1 MYDRS
6 IIFKSKS
13 TKGYPLMAQ
22 TPKNPAAPRKAGPAR
37 VTGQPASKAS
47 AKGPDAVAMPAAK
60 APAPKTSAPKTPTT
74 KAPALKTPTTK
85 TPAPK
90 TPAPKASAAK
100 PRARPAAKAKPAPEA
115 QVAAAAS
122 ALVSAVGETIALRKK
137 DLVDRVVAAS
147 GAKKKQVKD
156 IVAHTLKVLGDAIGK
171 GEQLHLPPFRPAK
184 VADAAVPPAKPRKA
198 AKPLAVPEKGR

>member
-1 MYDRS
+1 
-6 IIFKSKS
+6 
-13 TKGYPLMAQ
+13 MAQ
-22 TPKNPAAPRKAGPAR
+22 TPKIPAAPRKAGPAR

-47 AKGPDAVAMPAAK
+47 AKGPDAVAMPAVK
-60 APAPKTSAPKTPTT
+60 TPAAKTSA
-74 KAPALKTPTTK
+74 AK

-90 TPAPKASAAK
+90 TPAPKASVAK

-184 VADAAVPPAKPRKA
+184 TGDAAVPPAKPVKAVRKA

>member
-1 MYDRS
+1 MPVA
-6 IIFKSKS
+6 K
-13 TKGYPLMAQ
+13 
-22 TPKNPAAPRKAGPAR
+22 TP
-37 VTGQPASKAS
+37 
-47 AKGPDAVAMPAAK
+47 
-60 APAPKTSAPKTPTT
+60 APKTPTT
-74 KAPALKTPTTK
+74 KAAAPKAPTTK
-85 TPAPK
+85 A
-90 TPAPKASAAK
+90 PAPKASVAK
-100 PRARPAAKAKPAPEA
+100 PRARPAAQAKPAPEA

-184 VADAAVPPAKPRKA
+184 TGDAAVPPAKPVKAVRKA

>member
-1 MYDRS
+1 
-6 IIFKSKS
+6 
-13 TKGYPLMAQ
+13 MAQ
-22 TPKNPAAPRKAGPAR
+22 TPKIPAAPRKAGSAR

-60 APAPKTSAPKTPTT
+60 APAPKTAAPKTS
-74 KAPALKTPTTK
+74 
-85 TPAPK
+85 APK
-90 TPAPKASAAK
+90 TPAPKASVAK
-100 PRARPAAKAKPAPEA
+100 PRARPAAQAKPAPEA
-115 QVAAAAS
+115 QVVAAAS

-156 IVAHTLKVLGDAIGK
+156 IVAHTLKVLGDAISK

-184 VADAAVPPAKPRKA
+184 TGDAAVPPAKPVKAVRKA

>member
-1 MYDRS
+1 
-6 IIFKSKS
+6 
-13 TKGYPLMAQ
+13 MAQ
-22 TPKNPAAPRKAGPAR
+22 TPKIPAAPRKAGSAR

-47 AKGPDAVAMPAAK
+47 AKEPDAVAMPAV
-60 APAPKTSAPKTPTT
+60 KTPAPKTPTT
-74 KAPALKTPTTK
+74 KAAAPK

-90 TPAPKASAAK
+90 TPAPKASVAK
-100 PRARPAAKAKPAPEA
+100 PRARPAAQAKPAPEA

-122 ALVSAVGETIALRKK
+122 ALVRVVGETIALRKK

-184 VADAAVPPAKPRKA
+184 TGDAAVPPAKPVKAVRKA

>member
-1 MYDRS
+1 
-6 IIFKSKS
+6 
-13 TKGYPLMAQ
+13 MAQ
-22 TPKNPAAPRKAGPAR
+22 TPKIPAAPRKAGPAR

-47 AKGPDAVAMPAAK
+47 AKGPDAVAMPAVKTPAPKTPAPKTPTTK
-60 APAPKTSAPKTPTT
+60 APAPKTSAPKP
-74 KAPALKTPTTK
+74 
-85 TPAPK
+85 
-90 TPAPKASAAK
+90 SVAK

-184 VADAAVPPAKPRKA
+184 TGDAAVPPAKPVKAVRKA
-198 AKPLAVPEKGR
+198 AKPLAVPDKGR

>member
-1 MYDRS
+1 
-6 IIFKSKS
+6 
-13 TKGYPLMAQ
+13 MAQ

-47 AKGPDAVAMPAAK
+47 AKGPDVVATPAAK
-60 APAPKTSAPKTPTT
+60 APAPKTAAPKTSAPKTPTT
-74 KAPALKTPTTK
+74 KA
-85 TPAPK
+85 APK

-184 VADAAVPPAKPRKA
+184 VADAAVPSAKPVKAARKA

>member
-1 MYDRS
+1 
-6 IIFKSKS
+6 
-13 TKGYPLMAQ
+13 MAQ
-22 TPKNPAAPRKAGPAR
+22 TPKIPAAPRKAGSAR

-47 AKGPDAVAMPAAK
+47 AKGPDAVAMPVA
-60 APAPKTSAPKTPTT
+60 
-74 KAPALKTPTTK
+74 K

-90 TPAPKASAAK
+90 TPAPKAAAQK
-100 PRARPAAKAKPAPEA
+100 APAPKPSVAMPRARPAAKAKPAPEA

-184 VADAAVPPAKPRKA
+184 SGDAAVPPGKPVKAVRKA

>member
-1 MYDRS
+1 
-6 IIFKSKS
+6 
-13 TKGYPLMAQ
+13 MAQ
-22 TPKNPAAPRKAGPAR
+22 TPKIPAAPRKAGPAR

-47 AKGPDAVAMPAAK
+47 AKGPDAVAMPAV
-60 APAPKTSAPKTPTT
+60 KTPAPKTPTT
-74 KAPALKTPTTK
+74 KAA
-85 TPAPK
+85 APK
-90 TPAPKASAAK
+90 APAPKASVAK
-100 PRARPAAKAKPAPEA
+100 PRARPAAQAKPAPEA

-184 VADAAVPPAKPRKA
+184 TGDAAVPPAKPVKAVRKA

>member
-1 MYDRS
+1 
-6 IIFKSKS
+6 
-13 TKGYPLMAQ
+13 MAQ

-47 AKGPDAVAMPAAK
+47 AKGPDAVAMPVAKTPAPK
-60 APAPKTSAPKTPTT
+60 APAPKTF
-74 KAPALKTPTTK
+74 
-85 TPAPK
+85 
-90 TPAPKASAAK
+90 APKAAAPKAAAPKAPVAK

-156 IVAHTLKVLGDAIGK
+156 IVAHTLKVLGDAISK

-184 VADAAVPPAKPRKA
+184 TGDAAVPPAKPVKAARKA

>member
-1 MYDRS
+1 
-6 IIFKSKS
+6 
-13 TKGYPLMAQ
+13 MAQ
-22 TPKNPAAPRKAGPAR
+22 TPKIPAAPRKAGPAR

-47 AKGPDAVAMPAAK
+47 AKGPDAVAMPAVKTPAPKTPTTK
-60 APAPKTSAPKTPTT
+60 APAPKTSAPKP
-74 KAPALKTPTTK
+74 
-85 TPAPK
+85 
-90 TPAPKASAAK
+90 SVAK

-184 VADAAVPPAKPRKA
+184 TGDAAVPPAKPVKAVRKA

>member
-1 MYDRS
+1 
-6 IIFKSKS
+6 
-13 TKGYPLMAQ
+13 MAQ
-22 TPKNPAAPRKAGPAR
+22 TPKIPAAPRKAGPAR

-47 AKGPDAVAMPAAK
+47 AKEPDVVAMPVAKTPAA
-60 APAPKTSAPKTPTT
+60 KTSAPKSPAQ
-74 KAPALKTPTTK
+74 KAL
-85 TPAPK
+85 APK
-90 TPAPKASAAK
+90 TPAPKASVAK
-100 PRARPAAKAKPAPEA
+100 PRARPAAQAKPAPEA
-115 QVAAAAS
+115 QVVAAAS

-184 VADAAVPPAKPRKA
+184 TGDAAVPPAKPVKA

>member
-1 MYDRS
+1 
-6 IIFKSKS
+6 
-13 TKGYPLMAQ
+13 
-22 TPKNPAAPRKAGPAR
+22 
-37 VTGQPASKAS
+37 
-47 AKGPDAVAMPAAK
+47 MPAVK
-60 APAPKTSAPKTPTT
+60 TPAPKTSAPKTP
-74 KAPALKTPTTK
+74 APKTPTTK
-85 TPAPK
+85 AAAPKAPAPK
-90 TPAPKASAAK
+90 APAPKASVAK
-100 PRARPAAKAKPAPEA
+100 PRARPAAQAKPAPEA

-184 VADAAVPPAKPRKA
+184 TGDAAVPPAKPVKAVRKA

>member
-1 MYDRS
+1 
-6 IIFKSKS
+6 
-13 TKGYPLMAQ
+13 MAQ
-22 TPKNPAAPRKAGPAR
+22 TPKIPAAPRKAGSAR

-47 AKGPDAVAMPAAK
+47 AKGPDAVAMPVAKTPAPK
-60 APAPKTSAPKTPTT
+60 APAPKTSAPK
-74 KAPALKTPTTK
+74 AA
-85 TPAPK
+85 APK
-90 TPAPKASAAK
+90 APAPKAPVAK

-115 QVAAAAS
+115 QVVAAAS

-156 IVAHTLKVLGDAIGK
+156 IVAHTLKVLGDAISK

-184 VADAAVPPAKPRKA
+184 TGDAAVPPAKPVKAARKA

>member
-1 MYDRS
+1 
-6 IIFKSKS
+6 
-13 TKGYPLMAQ
+13 MAQ
-22 TPKNPAAPRKAGPAR
+22 TPKIPAAPRKAGPAR
-37 VTGQPASKAS
+37 VAGQPASKAS
-47 AKGPDAVAMPAAK
+47 AKGPDAVAMPVA
-60 APAPKTSAPKTPTT
+60 
-74 KAPALKTPTTK
+74 K

-90 TPAPKASAAK
+90 TPVAK

-122 ALVSAVGETIALRKK
+122 ALVSAIGETIALRKK

-184 VADAAVPPAKPRKA
+184 TGDAAVPPAKPVKAARKA

>member
-1 MYDRS
+1 MRDRS
-6 IIFKSKS
+6 IVGQGTS

-22 TPKNPAAPRKAGPAR
+22 TPKTPAAPRKAGPAR
-37 VTGQPASKAS
+37 VTGPAASKA
-47 AKGPDAVAMPAAK
+47 AAAAATGPDAVTKPAAKTSAPKASPSKALTPKAPAAK
-60 APAPKTSAPKTPTT
+60 APE
-74 KAPALKTPTTK
+74 
-85 TPAPK
+85 
-90 TPAPKASAAK
+90 AK
-100 PRARPAAKAKPAPEA
+100 PRARPAPKAKPAPEA

-156 IVAHTLKVLGDAIGK
+156 IVAHTLKVLADAIGR
-171 GEQLHLPPFRPAK
+171 GEQLNLPPFRPAK
-184 VADAAVPPAKPRKA
+184 TAGDAVAPAKPAKASRKA

>member
-1 MYDRS
+1 
-6 IIFKSKS
+6 
-13 TKGYPLMAQ
+13 MAQ
-22 TPKNPAAPRKAGPAR
+22 TPKIPAAPRKAGPAR
-37 VTGQPASKAS
+37 VTGQPDSKAS
-47 AKGPDAVAMPAAK
+47 AKGPDAVAMPVAK
-60 APAPKTSAPKTPTT
+60 TPAPKTPTT
-74 KAPALKTPTTK
+74 KAAAPKA
-85 TPAPK
+85 PAPK
-90 TPAPKASAAK
+90 APAPKASVAK
-100 PRARPAAKAKPAPEA
+100 PRARPAAQAKPAPEA

-184 VADAAVPPAKPRKA
+184 SGDAAVPPAKPVKAVRKA

>member
-1 MYDRS
+1 
-6 IIFKSKS
+6 
-13 TKGYPLMAQ
+13 MAQ

-47 AKGPDAVAMPAAK
+47 AKGPDAVAMPVAKTPAPK
-60 APAPKTSAPKTPTT
+60 APAPKTF
-74 KAPALKTPTTK
+74 
-85 TPAPK
+85 
-90 TPAPKASAAK
+90 APKAAAPKAAAPKAPVAK

-115 QVAAAAS
+115 QVVAAAS

-156 IVAHTLKVLGDAIGK
+156 IVAHTLKVLGDAISK

-184 VADAAVPPAKPRKA
+184 TGDAAVPPAKPVKAARKA

>member
-1 MYDRS
+1 MCDRS
-6 IIFKSKS
+6 IVGESTS

-22 TPKNPAAPRKAGPAR
+22 TPKTPAAPPRKAGPAK
-37 VTGQPASKAS
+37 VTRQPASKAAAAAAAPDVV
-47 AKGPDAVAMPAAK
+47 AKPAAK
-60 APAPKTSAPKTPTT
+60 ASEPKASAPKTQ
-74 KAPALKTPTTK
+74 
-85 TPAPK
+85 
-90 TPAPKASAAK
+90 AAK
-100 PRARPAAKAKPAPEA
+100 PRARPTPKAKPAPEA

-156 IVAHTLKVLGDAIGK
+156 IVAHTLKVLGDAISK

-184 VADAAVPPAKPRKA
+184 TAEKAVPPAKPVKAASKA

>member
-1 MYDRS
+1 
-6 IIFKSKS
+6 
-13 TKGYPLMAQ
+13 MAQ
-22 TPKNPAAPRKAGPAR
+22 TPKIPAAPRKAGPAR

-47 AKGPDAVAMPAAK
+47 AKGPDAVAMPVAKTPAA
-60 APAPKTSAPKTPTT
+60 KTSA
-74 KAPALKTPTTK
+74 AK

-90 TPAPKASAAK
+90 TPAPKASVAK

-115 QVAAAAS
+115 QVATAAS

-184 VADAAVPPAKPRKA
+184 TGDAAVPPAKPVKAVRKA

>member
-60 APAPKTSAPKTPTT
+60 APAPKTAAPKTSAPKTPTT
-74 KAPALKTPTTK
+74 KAPALK

>member
-1 MYDRS
+1 
-6 IIFKSKS
+6 
-13 TKGYPLMAQ
+13 MAQ
-22 TPKNPAAPRKAGPAR
+22 TPKIPAAPRKAGSAR

-47 AKGPDAVAMPAAK
+47 AKGPDAVAMPVAKTPAPK
-60 APAPKTSAPKTPTT
+60 APAPKTF
-74 KAPALKTPTTK
+74 
-85 TPAPK
+85 
-90 TPAPKASAAK
+90 APKAAAPKAAAPKAPVAK
-100 PRARPAAKAKPAPEA
+100 PRARPAAQAKPASEA

-156 IVAHTLKVLGDAIGK
+156 IVAHTLKVLGDAISK

-184 VADAAVPPAKPRKA
+184 TGDAAVPPAKPVKAARKA

>member
-1 MYDRS
+1 
-6 IIFKSKS
+6 
-13 TKGYPLMAQ
+13 MAQ
-22 TPKNPAAPRKAGPAR
+22 TPKIPAAPRKAGSAR

-47 AKGPDAVAMPAAK
+47 AKGPDAVAMPVAKTPAPK
-60 APAPKTSAPKTPTT
+60 APAPKTF
-74 KAPALKTPTTK
+74 
-85 TPAPK
+85 
-90 TPAPKASAAK
+90 APKAAAPKAAAPKAPVAK

-115 QVAAAAS
+115 QVVAAAS

-156 IVAHTLKVLGDAIGK
+156 IVAHTLKVLGDAISK

-184 VADAAVPPAKPRKA
+184 TGDAAVPPAKPVKAVRKA

>member
-1 MYDRS
+1 
-6 IIFKSKS
+6 
-13 TKGYPLMAQ
+13 MAQ
-22 TPKNPAAPRKAGPAR
+22 TPKIPSAPRKAGPAR
-37 VTGQPASKAS
+37 VTGQPASKAG
-47 AKGPDAVAMPAAK
+47 AQGPDAVAMPADKAPAPKAPAPKPIAPKAAAPK
-60 APAPKTSAPKTPTT
+60 APAPKTSAPKTP
-74 KAPALKTPTTK
+74 
-85 TPAPK
+85 
-90 TPAPKASAAK
+90 AAK
-100 PRARPAAKAKPAPEA
+100 PRARPAAQAKPAPEA

-184 VADAAVPPAKPRKA
+184 TGDAAVPPAKPVKAARKA

>member
-1 MYDRS
+1 
-6 IIFKSKS
+6 
-13 TKGYPLMAQ
+13 MAQ
-22 TPKNPAAPRKAGPAR
+22 TPKIPAAPRKAGPAR

-47 AKGPDAVAMPAAK
+47 AKGPDVVAMPVAKTPAA
-60 APAPKTSAPKTPTT
+60 KTSAPKDAAP
-74 KAPALKTPTTK
+74 KAPATK
-85 TPAPK
+85 TPAPKSPAPKDAAPK
-90 TPAPKASAAK
+90 TPAPKASVAM

-184 VADAAVPPAKPRKA
+184 SGDAAVPPGKPVKAVRKA

>member
-1 MYDRS
+1 
-6 IIFKSKS
+6 
-13 TKGYPLMAQ
+13 MAQ

-47 AKGPDAVAMPAAK
+47 AKGPDAVTTPAAK
-60 APAPKTSAPKTPTT
+60 APAPKTAAPKTSAPKTPTT
-74 KAPALKTPTTK
+74 KAA
-85 TPAPK
+85 APK

-184 VADAAVPPAKPRKA
+184 VADAVVPPAKPVKAARKA

>member
-1 MYDRS
+1 
-6 IIFKSKS
+6 
-13 TKGYPLMAQ
+13 MAQ
-22 TPKNPAAPRKAGPAR
+22 TPKIPAAPRKAGSAR

-47 AKGPDAVAMPAAK
+47 AKGPDAVAMPVAKTPAPK
-60 APAPKTSAPKTPTT
+60 APAPKTSAPK
-74 KAPALKTPTTK
+74 AA
-85 TPAPK
+85 APK
-90 TPAPKASAAK
+90 APAPKASVAK

-115 QVAAAAS
+115 QVVAAAS

-156 IVAHTLKVLGDAIGK
+156 IVAHTLKVLGDAISK

-184 VADAAVPPAKPRKA
+184 TGDAAVPPAKPVKAARKA

>member
-1 MYDRS
+1 
-6 IIFKSKS
+6 
-13 TKGYPLMAQ
+13 MAQ
-22 TPKNPAAPRKAGPAR
+22 TPKIPAAPRKAGPAR

-60 APAPKTSAPKTPTT
+60 TPAPKSPTT
-74 KAPALKTPTTK
+74 KA
-85 TPAPK
+85 PAPK
-90 TPAPKASAAK
+90 TPAPKPSVAK
-100 PRARPAAKAKPAPEA
+100 PRARPAAQAKPAPEA

-184 VADAAVPPAKPRKA
+184 TGDAAVPPAKPVKAVRKA